1 MKRFIQNIQN
11 IWKVEELRKRIL
23 LTLGLILVYRI
34 GSFVI
39 IPGVNYEALST
50 KSSDQNLLETLL
62 SVFSGGGFT
71 HASIMALGIMPYIS
85 ASIIM
90 QLLGMAVPAVQKM
103 QNEGESGRKQINNYT
118 RILTI
123 IICALQAPSYLSL
136 YVDQK
141 QAMTDFNM
149 LGISETFWWT
159 QTILILIS
167 GSMFA
172 VWLGER
178 ITEKGI
184 GNGVSLLI
192 TVGILSRLPGAFFEE
207 FGKSI
212 EAGNLIRLVLE
223 IVLFMLVILAT
234 ILIVQGVRRIP
245 LNTAK
250 RIAGARAAEDV
261 NGARNYLPIKVNA
274 SGVMPIIF
282 AQAIMTIPM
291 MIYSSATGGKG
302 EGGFLQQTLGDPYGL
317 SYNLL
322 LCTLIIVFTYF
333 YTAIMINPSKIA
345 DDLKKS
351 GGFVPGV
358 RPGEETAEHIDSV
371 VSRITFPGSLF
382 LALIAILPSI
392 AKLAGVNDGFAMF
405 FGGTSILIMVGVVL
419 DTLQQIETYQLNR
432 NMDSLMDGTR
442 VRGRRGANEF
452 SGM

>member
-1 MKRFIQNIQN
+1 MKRFITNLQN

-23 LTLGLILVYRI
+23 LTLGLILTYRV

-39 IPGVNYEALST
+39 LPGVKYDALT
-50 KSSDQNLLETLL
+50 TTATDQNFLESIL
-62 SVFSGGGFT
+62 SVFSGGGFSN
-71 HASIMALGIMPYIS
+71 ASIMALGIMPYIS

-90 QLLGMAVPAVQKM
+90 QLLGMAVPAVQKL

-118 RILTI
+118 RLLTI
-123 IICALQAPSYLSL
+123 VICALQAPSYLTL
-136 YVDQK
+136 YVSNK
-141 QAMTDFNM
+141 NAMPDDP
-149 LGISETFWWT
+149 STFWWT
-159 QTILILIS
+159 QTIMLLIA

-178 ITEKGI
+178 ITERGI
-184 GNGVSLLI
+184 GNGISLLI
-192 TVGILSRLPGAFFEE
+192 TVGILSRLPGAFFAE
-207 FGKSI
+207 FGKSL

-223 IVLFMLVILAT
+223 IVMFFLIIMIT

-250 RIAGARAAEDV
+250 RVAGARAMEDV
-261 NGARNYLPIKVNA
+261 NGARNYLPIKINA

-282 AQAIMTIPM
+282 AQAIMTIPIM
-291 MIYSSATGGKG
+291 VYQGVTQEQNAGWLTK
-302 EGGFLQQTLGDPYGL
+302 TLGDPYGF

-322 LCTLIIVFTYF
+322 LVVLIVVFTYF
-333 YTAIMINPSKIA
+333 YTAIMINPNKIA

-351 GGFVPGV
+351 GGFIPGV
-358 RPGEETAEHIDSV
+358 RPGEETAEYVDQV

-392 AKLAGVNDGFAMF
+392 AKLAGVNDSFAMF

-442 VRGRRGANEF
+442 VRGRRGANEL

>member
-1 MKRFIQNIQN
+1 MKRFLQNIQN
-11 IWKVEELRKRIL
+11 IWKVEELRKRII
-23 LTLGLILVYRI
+23 LTLGLILVYRV
-34 GSFVI
+34 GSFII
-39 IPGVNYEALST
+39 IPGVDYYALAS
-50 KSSDQNLLETLL
+50 KQSSQNTLETLL
-62 SVFSGGGFT
+62 SLFSGGGFSN
-71 HASIMALGIMPYIS
+71 ASIMALGIMPYIS

-123 IICALQAPSYLSL
+123 VICMLQAPSYLSL
-136 YVDQK
+136 YVEQK
-141 QAMTDFNM
+141 GAMPVDA
-149 LGISETFWWT
+149 SSFWWA
-159 QTILILIS
+159 QTILLLIS

-184 GNGVSLLI
+184 GNGISILI
-192 TVGILSRLPGAFFEE
+192 TVGILSRLPGAFFAE

-212 EAGNLIRLVLE
+212 EAGNLIKLVLE
-223 IVLFMLVILAT
+223 VIGFMLVVLAT

-250 RIAGARAAEDV
+250 KIVGSRGADSTGARS
-261 NGARNYLPIKVNA
+261 YLPIKVNA

-282 AQAIMTIPM
+282 AQAIMTIPL
-291 MIYSSATGGKG
+291 MIYSSATDSSNS
-302 EGGFLQQTLGDPYGL
+302 GFIQRTLGDVYGL

-322 LCTLIIVFTYF
+322 LCVLIIVFTYF

-345 DDLKKS
+345 DDLKRS
-351 GGFVPGV
+351 GGFIPGV
-358 RPGEETAEHIDSV
+358 RPGEETASHIDNV

-392 AKLAGVNDGFAMF
+392 AKLVGINDGFAMF

-419 DTLQQIETYQLNR
+419 DTLQQIETYQLNQH
-432 NMDSLMDGTR
+432 MDGLMEGTR
-442 VRGRRGANEF
+442 VRGRRQPNEL
-452 SGM
+452 SGF